1 MPRFCANISM
11 LFGEHPFPERFAA
24 AARAGFRAVEI
35 QFPYQWDKTELAG
48 RARAADVEVVQIN
61 LPAGDAERGDR
72 GIACNPSRAG
82 EFRQG
87 VGRAL
92 DYARALGCRQMNCLA
107 GIAPP
112 GLPEAMLRQTFVG
125 NVRWAAAE
133 LARDGMTLL
142 IEPINTRTIPGF
154 WLNRSSQALALI
166 EEAGVPNLRLQFD
179 CFHVHMMEG
188 DLDAALAA
196 AFERIGHMQVA
207 DDPGRHEPGSGA
219 IGFPALFER
228 VDRLGYT
235 GWIGAE
241 YVPSTVTEDTLG
253 WARRWVHEVPVRR
266 NPW

>member
-11 LFGEHPFPERFAA
+11 LFTERAFPERFEA

-35 QFPYQWDKTELAG
+35 QFPYRWGASDLAA
-48 RARAADVEVVQIN
+48 RARAAGVEIVQIN
-61 LPAGDAERGDR
+61 LPAGDAERSDR

-87 VGRAL
+87 VDLAL
-92 DYARALGCRQMNCLA
+92 EYARALGCRQMNCLA

-112 GLPEAMLRQTFVG
+112 GLSEAALRETFLG

-133 LARDGMTLL
+133 LAREGMTLL

-154 WLNRSSQALALI
+154 WLNTTSQALELI
-166 EEAGVPNLRLQFD
+166 EAAGDPNLRLQFD
-179 CFHVHMMEG
+179 FFHVHVMEG

-196 AFERIGHMQVA
+196 AFDRIGHMQVA
-207 DDPGRHEPGSGA
+207 DDPGRHEPGTGA
-219 IGFPALFER
+219 IDFPALFER
-228 VDRLGYT
+228 VDRLDYR

-241 YVPSTVTEDTLG
+241 YLPSRATEETLG
-253 WARRWVHEVPVRR
+253 WVRRWVHEVPVRR